1 MDENDQYLTEK
12 HYLVCNKGL
21 KPKKIKV
28 TSHNTVKIGGYLAAT
43 SKDTLK
49 SNNFTC
55 VGKYAFLA
63 GAVAGVASLGAG
75 AIAAACACIPGPG
88 WVVAGIIAV
97 AIAAVMLS
105 GNAICTRA
113 ASSRVWTQT
122 LEVEIVKGKALTL
135 NSVMICPQEGGT
147 ITPKETAWSAWG
159 SATLTNL
166 GHLSQFAF
174 GFLAGRGI
182 GSMAM
187 GATSAARESGALL
200 TKQGVTTFGKEFGKD
215 FLQTAKKDL
224 FEQFTF
230 KGFGNGGIFCKIV
243 RGLGIGGAYYQ
254 QYKIWSSDQSLMEK
268 IQDCTLSL
276 IMSIFAAK
284 GLTTVCFPEG
294 TLVHTDNG
302 LAHIE
307 DLKVED
313 KVLTFN
319 EQTQEQ
325 EYKPILVTHQ
335 RYTMQMCGLEISG
348 NEMLRVTPEHR
359 FYNNEEWIEAR
370 ALQVGD
376 LLQNKHG
383 DYISVLNK
391 EILPH
396 YEKVYNLTVKDNE
409 NYYVTE
415 EGILVHNGYKDSD
428 VANNKKNSDVANN
441 KKNSDV
447 ANNKKNSDVTTKKK
461 NSDVTTK
468 KKNSGVATKKSDPT
482 RISKRKRYNRKRFAE
497 FPNQKRPKLR
507 TNRPKYAPGQVE
519 EVWEKRA
526 LTDSKGNKLLTKDD
540 YSEIALDP
548 NTSEP
553 ITWNRLKDET
563 RTWDMGHTPGNEYRR
578 LCDKYENEQITYQ
591 EFLDEY
597 RNPENYLPE
606 SPSSNRS
613 RKFEKK

>member
-230 KGFGNGGIFCKIV
+230 KGFGNAGIFCKIV

-254 QYKIWSSDQSLMEK
+254 QYKIWSSDKSLMEK

-359 FYNNEEWIEAR
+359 FYTNGEWIEAR

-396 YEKVYNLTVKDNE
+396 YEKVYNISVKDNE

-415 EGILVHNGYKDSD
+415 EGLLVHNKYKNPADTPEGKAERWKAYNERD
-428 VANNKKNSDVANN
+428 
-441 KKNSDV
+441 
-447 ANNKKNSDVTTKKK
+447 T
-461 NSDVTTK
+461 
-468 KKNSGVATKKSDPT
+468 G
-482 RISKRKRYNRKRFAE
+482 KRKMDYDPWSNNYDASIKN
-497 FPNQKRPKLR
+497 PI
-507 TNRPKYAPGQVE
+507 
-519 EVWEKRA
+519 
-526 LTDSKGNKLLTKDD
+526 KGNDAADKYHKYLGWGERELTVGVELNGKMV
-540 YSEIALDP
+540 
-548 NTSEP
+548 N
-553 ITWNRLKDET
+553 
-563 RTWDMGHTPGNEYRR
+563 RR
-578 LCDKYENEQITYQ
+578 LDIGDINRNMGVEVKSGNYFSKTQFIAYEIERDAELVRRGWKIEWRIEGRASQPL
-591 EFLDEY
+591 LDA
-597 RNPENYLPE
+597 L
-606 SPSSNRS
+606 
-613 RKFEKK
+613 EKAGIKVSIIKK

>member
-230 KGFGNGGIFCKIV
+230 KGFGNAGIFCKIV

-359 FYNNEEWIEAR
+359 FYTNGEWIEAR

-396 YEKVYNLTVKDNE
+396 YEKVYNISVKDNE

-415 EGILVHNGYKDSD
+415 EGLLVHNKYKNPADTPEGKAERWNAYLEKRLD
-428 VANNKKNSDVANN
+428 RKKGKIKDFKSWSNVFDASIKNP
-441 KKNSDV
+441 KKGNAAV
-447 ANNKKNSDVTTKKK
+447 KRHHERIGWGEREVTVEVPFEKT
-461 NSDVTTK
+461 V
-468 KKNSGVATKKSDPT
+468 
-482 RISKRKRYNRKRFAE
+482 NRRLDIA
-497 FPNQKRPKLR
+497 
-507 TNRPKYAPGQVE
+507 QVE
-519 EVWEKRA
+519 KMRGVEVK
-526 LTDSKGNKLLTKDD
+526 SGNYFSLTKFIA
-540 YSEIALDP
+540 YEIERDARLVEIGWNIEWIIEGRASKPLLDAL
-548 NTSEP
+548 
-553 ITWNRLKDET
+553 
-563 RTWDMGHTPGNEYRR
+563 
-578 LCDKYENEQITYQ
+578 
-591 EFLDEY
+591 
-597 RNPENYLPE
+597 
-606 SPSSNRS
+606 
-613 RKFEKK
+613 EKAGIKVTIINK

>member
-1 MDENDQYLTEK
+1 MAENDQYLTEK

-230 KGFGNGGIFCKIV
+230 KGFGNAGIFCKIV

-254 QYKIWSSDQSLMEK
+254 QYKIWSSDKSLMEK

-359 FYNNEEWIEAR
+359 FYTNGEWIEAR

-396 YEKVYNLTVKDNE
+396 YEKVYNISVKDNE

-415 EGILVHNGYKDSD
+415 EGLLVHNKYKNPADTPEGKAERWKAYNERD
-428 VANNKKNSDVANN
+428 
-441 KKNSDV
+441 
-447 ANNKKNSDVTTKKK
+447 T
-461 NSDVTTK
+461 
-468 KKNSGVATKKSDPT
+468 G
-482 RISKRKRYNRKRFAE
+482 KRKMDYDPWSNNYDASIKN
-497 FPNQKRPKLR
+497 PI
-507 TNRPKYAPGQVE
+507 
-519 EVWEKRA
+519 
-526 LTDSKGNKLLTKDD
+526 KGNDAADKYHKYLGWGERELTVGVELNGKMV
-540 YSEIALDP
+540 
-548 NTSEP
+548 N
-553 ITWNRLKDET
+553 
-563 RTWDMGHTPGNEYRR
+563 RR
-578 LCDKYENEQITYQ
+578 LDIGDINRNMGVEVKSGNYFSKTQFIAYEIERDAELVRRGWKIEWRIEGRASQPL
-591 EFLDEY
+591 LDA
-597 RNPENYLPE
+597 L
-606 SPSSNRS
+606 
-613 RKFEKK
+613 EKAGIKVSIIKK

>member
-1 MDENDQYLTEK
+1 MAENDQYLTEK

-113 ASSRVWTQT
+113 ASSRIWTQT

-159 SATLTNL
+159 SATLINL
-166 GHLSQFAF
+166 GHISEFAF

-230 KGFGNGGIFCKIV
+230 KGFGNAGIFCKIV

-254 QYKIWSSDQSLMEK
+254 QYQIWSSDKSLMEK

-302 LAHIE
+302 LARIE
-307 DLKVED
+307 DLKVGD
-313 KVLTFN
+313 QVLTFN

-335 RYTMQMCGLEISG
+335 RYTMQMSGLEISG
-348 NEMLRVTPEHR
+348 GEMLRVTPEHR
-359 FYNNEEWIEAR
+359 FYTNGEWIEAR
-370 ALQVGD
+370 ALQADD
-376 LLQNKHG
+376 LLQNKDG
-383 DYISVLNK
+383 DYVT
-391 EILPH
+391 ILSIETVPH
-396 YEKVYNLTVKDNE
+396 YEKVYNFDVQDNE
-409 NYYVTE
+409 NYYVAE
-415 EGILVHNGYKDSD
+415 EGILVHNGYNKDVEVEKSQISKNYTNGKDGEKIVSGGLADEFPDDD
-428 VANNKKNSDVANN
+428 VIQQVSGKFRDGKRTIFDDIVVDSEGNIKLTNETKTGSGTY
-441 KKNSDV
+441 
-447 ANNKKNSDVTTKKK
+447 TT
-461 NSDVTTK
+461 NQQRYRDGEPVILTG
-468 KKNSGVATKKSDPT
+468 KNSGDLKGTTISINDIADRLSQVNLDTGKITNTTT
-482 RISKRKRYNRKRFAE
+482 R
-497 FPNQKRPKLR
+497 P
-507 TNRPKYAPGQVE
+507 
-519 EVWEKRA
+519 
-526 LTDSKGNKLLTKDD
+526 
-540 YSEIALDP
+540 
-548 NTSEP
+548 
-553 ITWNRLKDET
+553 
-563 RTWDMGHTPGNEYRR
+563 
-578 LCDKYENEQITYQ
+578 
-591 EFLDEY
+591 
-597 RNPENYLPE
+597 
-606 SPSSNRS
+606 
-613 RKFEKK
+613 